1 MTDDHSFAP
10 PPFKPDEALQRVKRD
25 LRDMGLNEREG
36 VFTRRAATIARVFI
50 EEGQLHAALVERP
63 TRSSPR
69 WRTRKISNSAG
80 VRDFAADLKKALAGW
95 GDKDD

>member
-10 PPFKPDEALQRVKRD
+10 PPFKPDEALQRLKRD
-25 LRDMGLNEREG
+25 LRDMGLIEREG
-36 VFTRRAATIARVFI
+36 VFNRRASTMPTPSVSVP
-50 EEGQLHAALVERP
+50 QM